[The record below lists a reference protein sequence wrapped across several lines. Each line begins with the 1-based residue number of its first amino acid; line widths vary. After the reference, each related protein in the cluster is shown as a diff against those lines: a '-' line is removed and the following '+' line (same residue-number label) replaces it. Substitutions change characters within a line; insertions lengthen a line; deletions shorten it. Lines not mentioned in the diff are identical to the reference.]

1 MKVIFCLDHKPS
13 YLLLLK
19 AAVRSL
25 RAVPPGAD
33 CLCVYA
39 GADPAL
45 QATLATENIPVARHR
60 PRITPGGL
68 SPTDNAVRTCAS
80 TTSTTYAAS
89 GRTPCART
97 NAPRPKAG
105 KRP

>member
-45 QATLATENIPVARHR
+45 
-60 PRITPGGL
+60 
-68 SPTDNAVRTCAS
+68 
-80 TTSTTYAAS
+80 
-89 GRTPCART
+89 
-97 NAPRPKAG
+97 
-105 KRP
+105 

>member
-13 YLLLLK
+13 YLLLK

-25 RAVPPGAD
+25 RAVPPDAD

-45 QATLATENIPVARHR
+45 QATLAAENIPVVRHR

-68 SPTDNAVRTCAS
+68 SPSQTTLCEPARQPLRLRTPRLAGLP
-80 TTSTTYAAS
+80 AP
-89 GRTPCART
+89 GRT
-97 NAPRPKAG
+97 RPGPKL
-105 KRP
+105 